1 MPIEKS
7 QIMNFHPK
15 MAGAYPKGCKGCRDT
30 GTDVMLSFGNPTPY
44 GGDNRPAGP
53 VEVDRVVD
61 VFLDRAQ
68 AERLYRELGDAL
80 GKARP

>member
-1 MPIEKS
+1 MLVEESK
-7 QIMNFHPK
+7 IMNFRPETAGAHPK
-15 MAGAYPKGCKGCRDT
+15 NCVGCRDT
-30 GTDVMLSFGNPTPY
+30 GSDVMLSFGNPTPY

>member
-15 MAGAYPKGCKGCRDT
+15 MAGAYPKNCVGCRDT
-30 GTDVMLSFGNPTPY
+30 GSDVMLSFGNPTPY

-80 GKARP
+80 GVDR